1 MSALHQFARRT
12 REEIR
17 IPVDR
22 DPSIDRLT
30 GLPTRDAG
38 MAALEREIDLVRH
51 SSKRELSL
59 AVLILDDLDAT
70 GGRDVNVARDR
81 ALRGA
86 ATALKQ
92 HARRSHDI
100 VFRHGGDELVCV
112 HPFLD
117 LEAGA
122 ALVLDAWRA
131 FNEQQLQS
139 FSAGFAELRDG
150 DDATTMVNR
159 ACDCLYAGRRK
170 PGRGDWSVAL

>member
-1 MSALHQFARRT
+1 MPTLHQVARRA
-12 REEIR
+12 REEIHL
-17 IPVDR
+17 PVDR

-38 MAALEREIDLVRH
+38 MSALEREIELVRH

-59 AVLILDDLDAT
+59 AVLILDDLDAA
-70 GGRDVNVARDR
+70 GGADVNVARDR
-81 ALRGA
+81 ALRAA
-86 ATALKQ
+86 ATALRQ

-100 VFRHGGDELVCV
+100 VFRYEGDELVCA

-131 FNEQQLQS
+131 FNEQQLRS

-159 ACDCLYAGRRK
+159 ASDCLYAGRKK